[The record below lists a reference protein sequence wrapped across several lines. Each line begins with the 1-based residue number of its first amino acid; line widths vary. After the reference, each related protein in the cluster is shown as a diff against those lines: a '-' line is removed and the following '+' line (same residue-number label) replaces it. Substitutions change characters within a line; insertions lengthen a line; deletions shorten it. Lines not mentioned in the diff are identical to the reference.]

1 MNTQLNLT
9 AQSKPL
15 PDDHIAPDLYIDP
28 NSCSLHDA
36 VQQLSIDS
44 PEDEPWIV
52 WLFEDVNSPIALPGK
67 ISLYGHDSLHAI
79 LNRRH
84 SPADEAFVGGFTM
97 GNTTQANWI
106 HQLLYKLVS
115 SLLYPKNYRLP
126 WKVFQTF
133 DAGFRYGRSIPLRNL
148 HQTDFSAYQN
158 CTVSQV
164 RQQLGIT
171 PTLQC
176 SMNKQPITFS
186 KPLSWLDRMSQF
198 FRFEQLG
205 TNYRTELLA
214 GFTIFM
220 TTAPILVVNAHI
232 LGNAIFLK
240 QTGDL
245 FEQILVAMALCAAVS
260 SFLIGLLTNY
270 PFVLGAGT
278 GTTALFT
285 FTIVLG
291 MGMNWR
297 LALTAVLVQGI
308 LFTALSISPLRRQ
321 LNDAIPNSLKQAM
334 VIGLGLFLSYIAL
347 SGKVTSPQVGA
358 GIIVA
363 NTATLTSLGT
373 LKQPATLIAIFGIL
387 LTTLLTVRQ
396 VKGALLFV
404 IFGTAAIGWLTGVAP
419 LPQGILALP
428 QLPQDLIGQ
437 AIAGVQYL
445 TESQLGN
452 FVAVVFVLLFV
463 SLSDTMS
470 SFNVLGQQID
480 CIKPDGELRRSKQSL
495 LSNALGTVFGA
506 LVGSVPV
513 IPYLETASGIFEG
526 GRSGFVAIVV
536 AVLFLI
542 STLFT
547 PLFAAIPAFA
557 TAPILLMIG
566 VLMMSCVR
574 LINWND
580 LAEAIPAFLVILITP
595 LTFSIADGMAA
606 GFTAH
611 AVVTVAQRDR
621 RGMRSSLV
629 LAGISVAYF
638 TLITMQA

>member
-1 MNTQLNLT
+1 MNTQSNST
-9 AQSKPL
+9 AQITPL
-15 PDDHIAPDLYIDP
+15 PDDHILPDLYIDP
-28 NSCSLHDA
+28 NSCTLHDA
-36 VQQLSIDS
+36 AQQLATDRL
-44 PEDEPWIV
+44 EDEPWIV
-52 WLFEDVNSPIALPGK
+52 WLFEDVNSAIALPGK

-79 LNRRH
+79 LNRGH

-97 GNTTQANWI
+97 GNTTQAKRI
-106 HQLLYKLVS
+106 HQFLYKLITS
-115 SLLYPKNYRLP
+115 QLYPKKYRLP
-126 WKVFQTF
+126 WTVFQSF
-133 DAGFRYGRSIPLRNL
+133 DAGFSYGRSIPLRNL
-148 HQTDFSAYQN
+148 HQTDFSIYQH

-164 RQQLGIT
+164 RQQLGILS
-171 PTLQC
+171 TLQD
-176 SMNKQPITFS
+176 SMNRQASPCS
-186 KPLSWLDRMSQF
+186 KPPWLDRMSQF
-198 FRFEQLG
+198 FRFEELG
-205 TNYRTELLA
+205 TNYQTELLA

-232 LGNAIFLK
+232 LGNAIFL
-240 QTGDL
+240 QQSGDL
-245 FEQILVAMALCAAVS
+245 FEQILVAIALCAAVS

-270 PFVLGAGT
+270 PFVLGSGT

-285 FTIVLG
+285 FSIVLG
-291 MGMNWR
+291 MRMNWR

-308 LFTALSISPLRRQ
+308 LFTALSVSPLRRQ

-347 SGKVTSPQVGA
+347 SGKVASPQVGA

-373 LKQPATLIAIFGIL
+373 LKQPATLIALFGIL

-404 IFGTAAIGWLTGVAP
+404 IFATAAIGWLTGVAP
-419 LPQGILALP
+419 LPHGILALP
-428 QLPQDLIGQ
+428 QLPQDLLGQ

-445 TESQLGN
+445 NGAQVGN

-463 SLSDTMS
+463 SLSDSMS

-480 CIKPDGELRRSKQSL
+480 CIKPNGELYRSKQSL
-495 LSNALGTVFGA
+495 LSNALGTAFGA
-506 LVGSVPV
+506 IVGSTPV

-536 AVLFLI
+536 GILFFI

-566 VLMMSCVR
+566 VLMMSGVR

-606 GFTAH
+606 GFIAH
-611 AVVTVAQRDR
+611 AVVTIAQKNRQR
-621 RGMRSSLV
+621 MRSSLV
-629 LAGISVAYF
+629 LAGIAVAYF
-638 TLITMQA
+638 TLITVQA